1 MEVVLVTVVQ
11 TMECQS
17 LTDLNVWLI
26 YPQVIKVLH
35 HAFVIVVYV

>member
-1 MEVVLVTVVQ
+1 MEV
-11 TMECQS
+11 ECQS